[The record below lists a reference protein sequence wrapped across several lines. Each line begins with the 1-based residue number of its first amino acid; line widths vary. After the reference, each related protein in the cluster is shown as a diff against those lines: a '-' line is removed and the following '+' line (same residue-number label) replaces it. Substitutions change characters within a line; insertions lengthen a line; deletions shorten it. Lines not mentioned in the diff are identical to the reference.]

1 MSVKRLEDICLELL
15 LKSCNLDYFV
25 ERWPDYSI
33 SMHCQINEFLTGTY
47 QMVFYFCNC
56 PKWGYKSGV
65 IKLCDW
71 CLFYKDMVTFSADFH
86 EICSHTKIFKL
97 VNTFNLFINVIN

>member
-1 MSVKRLEDICLELL
+1 MSVKRLEDICFDLL
-15 LKSCNLDYFV
+15 LKSCNLDYFA

-33 SMHCQINEFLTGTY
+33 SMHCQINEFLTGTC

-65 IKLCDW
+65 IKL
-71 CLFYKDMVTFSADFH
+71 
-86 EICSHTKIFKL
+86 EIRLHTKIFKL